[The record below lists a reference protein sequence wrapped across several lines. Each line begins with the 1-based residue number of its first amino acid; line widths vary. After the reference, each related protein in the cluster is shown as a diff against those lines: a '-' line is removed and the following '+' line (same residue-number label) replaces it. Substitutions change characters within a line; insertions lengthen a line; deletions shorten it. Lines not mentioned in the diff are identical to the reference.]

1 MIDDIKRGQQLPKMH
16 RMDLSLL
23 LRALWRSVMEHA
35 FSLCLR
41 KGKEEKKKN
50 PSVSRSARGSD
61 KIAALAEE
69 RGGLLHVSLT

>member
-1 MIDDIKRGQQLPKMH
+1 M
-16 RMDLSLL
+16 LSVC
-23 LRALWRSVMEHA
+23 AS
-35 FSLCLR
+35 
-41 KGKEEKKKN
+41 GKEKKKKKKN